1 MNKEAQLQ
9 LKAKKRE
16 IFGRKTKCLRAENL
30 LPAILYG
37 PKIKNTP
44 LVLDYKSF
52 EKVWKQAGESSLI
65 NLEVEGDKKKYLV
78 LIHDIQQD
86 PLTDKIIHVDLYQ
99 PDLEK
104 KVTAW
109 VPLVIIGEAPAV
121 KNLGGTLVRNLDEV
135 EVRALP
141 KDLPHEIKVDVSN
154 LKEIHDEV
162 LIEDLQIPDNVE
174 ILKNP
179 KEVVVTVAP
188 PERVEEELVEEEE
201 VKEPEVIKEK
211 EEEKE
216 EEPKTEEG

>member
-65 NLEVEGDKKKYLV
+65 NLEVEGEKKKYLV

-154 LKEIHDEV
+154 LKEIHDEI